1 MTGQDDEAFD
11 AFYKATW
18 SYENQSSGY
27 YWLAC
32 LSCRKGDYPA
42 ALGFI
47 EQSMIRNWHNM
58 KARTLKAA
66 ILRALNKDTALL
78 LSESADIDPLDMG
91 IRYEKALASGD
102 MAGWKQA
109 MRQPAH
115 N

>member
-1 MTGQDDEAFD
+1 MTGQDNEAFD

-32 LSCRKGDYPA
+32 LSCRKGDYQA
-42 ALGFI
+42 ALEFI

-66 ILRALNKDTALL
+66 ILRALIRTRSCCFPNLPTSILWIWV
-78 LSESADIDPLDMG
+78 SATRRPLPQE
-91 IRYEKALASGD
+91 IWQ
-102 MAGWKQA
+102 AGN
-109 MRQPAH
+109 RL
-115 N
+115 